1 MHELISDNFRLA
13 MNINAIIPVF
23 QTPLALITHSL
34 VIYETVQIRC
44 ATFTPYRFVVLIQT
58 GDRRNHATYINC

>member
-1 MHELISDNFRLA
+1 